1 MKRALY
7 SLFRKG
13 DANLVKILCLGA
25 GLALGL
31 IMLAEVIFERSYD
44 NFIPR
49 LEDTYRIQESYKQ
62 KESDW
67 RMHATVPGAIAPGMK
82 SYCPEVEVATRY
94 TILSR
99 AMKLVTED
107 QREITGNAYLC
118 DSSFSM
124 SSRENFCWVKIR
136 IPDWKRPVMPIF
148 LKSSCRYWEKMSW
161 GRNCHG
167 RSIHRFK

>member
-49 LEDTYRIQESYKQ
+49 
-62 KESDW
+62 W
-67 RMHATVPGAIAPGMK
+67 
-82 SYCPEVEVATRY
+82 
-94 TILSR
+94 
-99 AMKLVTED
+99 
-107 QREITGNAYLC
+107 
-118 DSSFSM
+118 
-124 SSRENFCWVKIR
+124 KIR
-136 IPDWKRPVMPIF
+136 IAYKNRISK
-148 LKSSCRYWEKMSW
+148 KSLTGGCMLLYRGQLLRE
-161 GRNCHG
+161 
-167 RSIHRFK
+167 

>member
-13 DANLVKILCLGA
+13 DANFVKILCLGA

-62 KESDW
+62 KDSDW
-67 RMHATVPGAIAPGMK
+67 RMHASVPGAIAPGMK

-118 DSSFSM
+118 DSSFFDVFP
-124 SSRENFCWVKIR
+124 RKLLLGE
-136 IPDWKRPVMPIF
+136 DTHTG
-148 LKSSCRYWEKMSW
+148 LEKT
-161 GRNCHG
+161 G
-167 RSIHRFK
+167 

>member
-67 RMHATVPGAIAPGMK
+67 RMHASVPGAIAPGMK

-94 TILSR
+94 TILSS

-118 DSSFSM
+118 DSSFFDVFPRKLLLGEDTHTGLEKTGNAYISQKLM
-124 SSRENFCWVKIR
+124 QVLGEDVLGKKLS
-136 IPDWKRPVMPIF
+136 WK
-148 LKSSCRYWEKMSW
+148 
-161 GRNCHG
+161 G
-167 RSIHRFK
+167 IHRFK